1 MRQRFRNF
9 FVATIA
15 ASFVAAALPQAAS
28 AAFDATELKCR
39 STIAKSGGKYA
50 KTVQKA
56 ITGCHKTR
64 DKEGP
69 NGLDCNSLGTADLK
83 DKVPDAA
90 VKFGTVVAG
99 KCTAGTPGDVLY
111 EDCPAPCA
119 AAINTFT
126 NLTDCLICLTNSNE
140 EGWAEV
146 AYGDPTAPMADD
158 AEAACHKSITK
169 NGAKLFNGVIK
180 TVAKCQ
186 ANFEKNGS
194 ETVSASCVDNPGF
207 SLLTDEAYNKA
218 RASIADAC
226 AEVSL
231 PSATLDPC
239 GGEITV
245 FDLSVCVV
253 DAARNSAQELVAQY
267 LSLDDDG
274 ASTTTTTEGPTTTT
288 TDGPG
293 TTTTTMP
300 PADGACPD
308 LGELVLFSKTTNI
321 VCTNNADCAAPRFCN
336 TTISR
341 CETVAELDSGW
352 NGAGHDSDI
361 NDQVKAM
368 ANLSCPGPA
377 APGCGECTVTGLSPE
392 PGNCRCANSITT
404 KCDEP
409 FVADAD
415 DCGGAVCNCYFG
427 APFPLSSNGTPVCIT
442 NRFSADISGT
452 ANPDL
457 GSGQIQASLRAS
469 VFLGYTTDMPCAVC
483 GGKCSNDNSGC
494 IFDEDCD
501 GGATCTQDTPGDG
514 VRDGQCI
521 RDPNAHTSTGEPCD
535 IDGQNASFPARLADP
550 TPGQGGAGYSI
561 DCQPN
566 SPNAAGAGLK
576 ITLSQTTGLT
586 SLSAGLDCNAGVA
599 GNELCPCNICNVD
612 FSEPCDSNADCA
624 AIYKSCQ
631 NAPHDFGVA
640 CNTNTDCTSI
650 NLGPCTG
657 GINRCRKNTNIGC
670 MSNADCLAQPGGT
683 CDTQTCSGKVGSAP
697 YPQPDFCADD
707 ICTDEGGGEGT
718 CAAGP
723 NFLYCDG
730 LVKADGA
737 GINACLSNNDCGGNY
752 GLCTI
757 ADQAD
762 CFLNPIV
769 AVGNADPEFPVA
781 GAVFC
786 IPPTSN
792 SGVNSAAGL
801 PGPGRVIS
809 QGAARTFCAS
819 NHAVEYTPGGIP
831 ACP

>member
-1 MRQRFRNF
+1 MRQRIRSV

-28 AAFDATELKCR
+28 AAFDDAELKCR

-69 NGLDCNSLGTADLK
+69 NGLDCNALGTADLK
-83 DKVPDAA
+83 VKVPDAA
-90 VKFGTVVAG
+90 IKFGTTVAG
-99 KCTAGTPGDVLY
+99 KCLTGTPGDILY
-111 EDCPAPCA
+111 DSCPAPCDA
-119 AAINTFT
+119 NINTFT

-140 EGWAEV
+140 ESWAEV
-146 AYGDPTAPMADD
+146 AYGDPTAPIADEE
-158 AEAACHKSITK
+158 EAACHKAITK
-169 NGAKLFNGVIK
+169 NGSKLFNTVIK
-180 TVAKCQ
+180 TIAKCQ
-186 ANFEKNGS
+186 SLEEKEGA
-194 ETVSASCVDNPGF
+194 ETLVAACVNQPA
-207 SLLTDEAYNKA
+207 LTDEAYNKA
-218 RASIADAC
+218 RQAIADAC
-226 AEVSL
+226 AGVTL

-253 DAARNSAQELVAQY
+253 DAARNSADELVTQFLA
-267 LSLDDDG
+267 LGDG
-274 ASTTTTTEGPTTTT
+274 AATTTTTAGPTTTT

-300 PADGACPD
+300 GADGACPD
-308 LGELVLFSKTTNI
+308 LGELVLFSKTSNV
-321 VCTNNADCAAPRFCN
+321 VCANNGDCAFPRFCN
-336 TTISR
+336 TAISR

-368 ANLSCPGPA
+368 ANLNCPGPA
-377 APGCGECTVTGLSPE
+377 SPGCGTCTVEGLSAE

-404 KCDEP
+404 KCDQP
-409 FVADAD
+409 LVADAD
-415 DCGGAVCNCYFG
+415 DCGGAICNCYFG
-427 APFPLSSNGTPVCIT
+427 APFPLTSNGTPVCVS
-442 NRFSADISGT
+442 NRFSADITGT

-469 VFLGYTTDMPCAVC
+469 VFLGITTDMPCAVC
-483 GGKCSNDNSGC
+483 GGKCSNDNSAC
-494 IFDEDCD
+494 IFDADCD
-501 GGATCTQDTPGDG
+501 GGATCVQDVAGDG
-514 VRDGQCI
+514 IRNGECV
-521 RDPNAHTSTGEPCD
+521 RDPNFHTGSGEPCD
-535 IDGQNASFPARLADP
+535 VDGQNSSFPAVLGDS
-550 TPGQGGAGYSI
+550 TPGQGGGGYSI
-561 DCQPN
+561 DCQPT
-566 SPNAAGAGLK
+566 SPNVAGSGLK

-586 SLSAGLDCNAGVA
+586 SLAAGLDCNAGVA
-599 GNELCPCNICNVD
+599 GTELCPCNICSVD
-612 FSEPCDSNADCA
+612 TSEPCDSNADCA
-624 AIYKSCQ
+624 AIYKSCA
-631 NAPHDFGVA
+631 NATHDFGLA
-640 CNTNTDCTSI
+640 CTSNTDCTSV
-650 NLGPCTG
+650 NLGPCLG
-657 GINRCRKNTNIGC
+657 GIQRCRKNTSLVC
-670 MSNADCLAQPGGT
+670 ASNADCTNQPGGACT
-683 CDTQTCSGKVGSAP
+683 TQTCTGKVGAAP
-697 YPQPDFCADD
+697 YPSPNFCADD

-723 NFLYCDG
+723 DFLYCDG

-737 GINACLSNNDCGGNY
+737 GINSCFTNGDCGGVY
-752 GLCTI
+752 GNCTVE
-757 ADQAD
+757 DQAD
-762 CFLNPIV
+762 CFLDPIV
-769 AVGNADPEFPVA
+769 AVGDPDPEFPVA

-801 PGPGRVIS
+801 PGPGRVLS

-819 NHAVEYTPGGIP
+819 NHAVEYNPGGIP